1 MLHHMAEEGNLE
13 MCEKLLELG
22 AKPNSHCTVSG
33 TVTVVSSV

>member
-1 MLHHMAEEGNLE
+1 MLHHMASQDNLD

-22 AKPNSHCTVSG
+22 ANPNSHSTVSG

>member
-1 MLHHMAEEGNLE
+1 MLHHMALHGNLE

-22 AKPNSHCTVSG
+22 ANPNSRETVSG

>member
-1 MLHHMAEEGNLE
+1 MLHYMALHGNQE

-22 AKPNSHCTVSG
+22 ANPNSHSTVSG